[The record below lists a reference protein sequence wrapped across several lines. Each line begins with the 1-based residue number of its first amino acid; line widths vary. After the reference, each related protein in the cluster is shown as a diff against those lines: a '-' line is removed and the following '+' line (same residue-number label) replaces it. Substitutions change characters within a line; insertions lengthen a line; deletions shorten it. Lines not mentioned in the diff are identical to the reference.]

1 MINTSGYKVWPAEVE
16 ATLYHHA
23 DIHEACVIGTQHPR
37 RGETVKALVVLKE
50 ASRGKVTPDDIVA
63 WSRERMAAYKVPRV
77 VEFVA
82 SLPKSAIGKIQ
93 WRQLQEA
100 ENKKLN
106 G

>member
-1 MINTSGYKVWPAEVE
+1 
-16 ATLYHHA
+16 
-23 DIHEACVIGTQHPR
+23 
-37 RGETVKALVVLKE
+37 VLKE
-50 ASRGKVTPDDIVA
+50 ASRGKVSPEDIMA

-82 SLPKSAIGKIQ
+82 SLPKSATGKIQ

-100 ENKKLN
+100 ENKKSA

>member
-1 MINTSGYKVWPAEVE
+1 
-16 ATLYHHA
+16 
-23 DIHEACVIGTQHPR
+23 
-37 RGETVKALVVLKE
+37 VVLKD
-50 ASRGKVTPDDIVA
+50 ASRGKVSPEDIMA

-82 SLPKSAIGKIQ
+82 SLPKSATGKIQ

-100 ENKKLN
+100 ENKKPA